1 MEHMPSIKYVSYAIV
16 TSLLIFSCPDTRS
29 SDDIAEDVSAEDM
42 SLHQD
47 YDADA
52 MPAYYDP
59 R

>member
-1 MEHMPSIKYVSYAIV
+1 MENRQSIKYISYAIA
-16 TSLLIFSCPDTRS
+16 TTLLIFSCPDTRS
-29 SDDIAEDVSAEDM
+29 SGDVAEDVSSEDM